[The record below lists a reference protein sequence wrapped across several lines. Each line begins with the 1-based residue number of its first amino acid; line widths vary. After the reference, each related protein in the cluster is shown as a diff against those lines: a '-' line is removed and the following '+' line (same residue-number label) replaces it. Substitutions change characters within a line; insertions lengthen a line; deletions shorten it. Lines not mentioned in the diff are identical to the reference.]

1 MRLTYVTDR
10 HVTRRNDS
18 THPLTELQQ
27 AILDYL
33 WEKGPLSAEAVREGL
48 RRTYPL
54 KDSSMR
60 TLLRRLE
67 ARGLLSHRTEG
78 KVFIYEATLP
88 AQAMAA
94 GALRHIIRRFFSGS
108 VEQML
113 VGMVDEKVLSAADLE
128 RLARK
133 VRSRK

>member
-1 MRLTYVTDR
+1 M
-10 HVTRRNDS
+10 TRRNDS

-33 WEKGPLSAEAVREGL
+33 WDKGPLSAEAVREGL
-48 RRTYPL
+48 QRKYPL
-54 KDSSMR
+54 KDSSIR

-67 ARGLLSHRTEG
+67 ARGLLTHRTEG
-78 KVFIYEATLP
+78 KVFIYEASLP
-88 AQAMAA
+88 AQQVGT
-94 GALRHIIRRFFSGS
+94 GALRHIIHRFFSGS

-113 VGMVDEKVLSAADLE
+113 VGMVDQKVLSAADLE

-133 VRSRK
+133 VRNRHD

>member
-1 MRLTYVTDR
+1 MT
-10 HVTRRNDS
+10 HRNTS

-33 WEKGPLSAEAVREGL
+33 WAHGPMTAEAIREGL
-48 RRTYPL
+48 QRKHPL

-67 ARGLLSHRTEG
+67 ARGVLTHRTEG

-88 AQAMAA
+88 PQQVAA
-94 GALRHIIRRFFSGS
+94 GALRHIIHRFFAGS

-113 VGMVDEKVLSAADLE
+113 VGMVDQKVLAAADLE

-133 VRSRK
+133 VRNRK

>member
-1 MRLTYVTDR
+1 
-10 HVTRRNDS
+10 VTRRNDS
-18 THPLTELQQ
+18 THPLTDLQQ

-33 WEKGPLSAEAVREGL
+33 WANGPLSAEAVREGL
-48 RRTYPL
+48 QRKFPL

-67 ARGLLSHRTEG
+67 ARGLVTHRTEG
-78 KVFIYEATLP
+78 KVFIYEAKHP
-88 AQAMAA
+88 AQQVAA
-94 GALRHIIRRFFSGS
+94 GAVRHIIQRFFSGS

>member
-1 MRLTYVTDR
+1 M
-10 HVTRRNDS
+10 TRRNDS
-18 THPLTELQQ
+18 THPLTDLQQ
-27 AILDYL
+27 AILDYV
-33 WEKGPLSAEAVREGL
+33 WANGPVSSEAIRQAL
-48 RRTYPL
+48 QRKHPL

-67 ARGLLSHRTEG
+67 ARALLTHRIEG
-78 KVFIYEATLP
+78 KVFLYEAALP
-88 AQAMAA
+88 PQQVAA
-94 GALRHIIRRFFSGS
+94 GALRHILHRFFAGS

-113 VGMVDEKVLSAADLE
+113 VGMVDQKVLSAGDLE

>member
-1 MRLTYVTDR
+1 M
-10 HVTRRNDS
+10 TRRNDS

-33 WEKGPLSAEAVREGL
+33 WTKGPLSAEAVREGL
-48 RRTYPL
+48 QRKYPL

-67 ARGLLSHRTEG
+67 ARGLLTHRAEG

-88 AQAMAA
+88 AQQVGA
-94 GALRHIIRRFFSGS
+94 GALRHVIHRFFSGS

-113 VGMVDEKVLSAADLE
+113 VGMVDQKVLSAADLE

-133 VRSRK
+133 VRGRK

>member
-1 MRLTYVTDR
+1 M
-10 HVTRRNDS
+10 TRRNDS

-33 WEKGPLSAEAVREGL
+33 WEKGPLSAEAVRAGL
-48 RRTYPL
+48 QRKYPL

-67 ARGLLSHRTEG
+67 ARGLLTHRTEG

-88 AQAMAA
+88 AQEVGA
-94 GALRHIIRRFFSGS
+94 GALRHIIHRFFSGS

-113 VGMVDEKVLSAADLE
+113 VGMVDEKVLSAAELE

>member
-1 MRLTYVTDR
+1 
-10 HVTRRNDS
+10 
-18 THPLTELQQ
+18 
-27 AILDYL
+27 
-33 WEKGPLSAEAVREGL
+33 
-48 RRTYPL
+48 
-54 KDSSMR
+54 MR

-67 ARGLLSHRTEG
+67 ARGLLTHRSEG

-88 AQAMAA
+88 PQQVAA
-94 GALRHIIRRFFSGS
+94 GAVRQIIHRFFSGS

>member
-1 MRLTYVTDR
+1 
-10 HVTRRNDS
+10 VTRRNDS

-33 WEKGPLSAEAVREGL
+33 WAKGPLSAEAVREGL
-48 RRTYPL
+48 QRKYPL

-78 KVFIYEATLP
+78 KVFIYEAAQP
-88 AQAMAA
+88 AQQVAA
-94 GALRHIIRRFFSGS
+94 SALRHILNRFFSGS

-113 VGMVDEKVLSAADLE
+113 VGMVDQKVLSAADLE

-133 VRSRK
+133 VRNRS

>member
-1 MRLTYVTDR
+1 M
-10 HVTRRNDS
+10 TRRNDS
-18 THPLTELQQ
+18 THPLTDLQQ

-33 WEKGPLSAEAVREGL
+33 WAKGPLSAEAVREGL
-48 RRTYPL
+48 QRRFPL

-67 ARGLLSHRTEG
+67 ARGLVTHRTEG
-78 KVFIYEATLP
+78 KVFIYDAVQP
-88 AQAMAA
+88 PQQVAA
-94 GALRHIIRRFFSGS
+94 GAVRHIIQRFFSGS

-133 VRSRK
+133 VKSRK

>member
-1 MRLTYVTDR
+1 M
-10 HVTRRNDS
+10 TRRNTT
-18 THPLTELQQ
+18 THSLTDLQQ

-33 WEKGPLSAEAVREGL
+33 WTNGPLTAEAIREGL
-48 RRTYPL
+48 QRRHPL

-67 ARGLLSHRTEG
+67 ARGLLTHRTEG

-88 AQAMAA
+88 PQQVAA
-94 GALRHIIRRFFSGS
+94 GALRHIIHRFFAGS
-108 VEQML
+108 VERML
-113 VGMVDEKVLSAADLE
+113 VGMVDEKVLSAADLK

-133 VRSRK
+133 VRTRK

>member
-1 MRLTYVTDR
+1 M
-10 HVTRRNDS
+10 TRRNDS
-18 THPLTELQQ
+18 THPLTDLQQ

-33 WEKGPLSAEAVREGL
+33 WAKGALSAEAVREGL
-48 RRTYPL
+48 QRRFPL

-67 ARGLLSHRTEG
+67 ARGLVTHRTEG
-78 KVFIYEATLP
+78 KVFIYDAVQPPQEV
-88 AQAMAA
+88 AA
-94 GALRHIIRRFFSGS
+94 GAVRHIIQRFFSGS

-133 VRSRK
+133 VKSRK

>member
-1 MRLTYVTDR
+1 VTA
-10 HVTRRNDS
+10 RNVQS
-18 THPLTELQQ
+18 HPLTDLQQ

-33 WEKGPLSAEAVREGL
+33 WTNGPLTSEAVREGL
-48 RRTYPL
+48 QGRHPL
-54 KDSSMR
+54 KDSTIR

-67 ARGLLSHRTEG
+67 ARGLLTHRTEG
-78 KVFIYEATLP
+78 KVFVYAATQP
-88 AQAMAA
+88 PQQVAA
-94 GALRHIIRRFFSGS
+94 GALRHIIQRFFSGS

>member
-1 MRLTYVTDR
+1 VTAR
-10 HVTRRNDS
+10 HGS
-18 THPLTELQQ
+18 THPLTALQQ

-33 WEKGPLSAEAVREGL
+33 WGHGPLTAEAIRAGL
-48 RRTYPL
+48 ERKHPL

-67 ARGLLSHRTEG
+67 ARGLLTHRTEG
-78 KVFIYEATLP
+78 KAFVYDATVP
-88 AQAMAA
+88 PQQVAA
-94 GALRHIIRRFFSGS
+94 GALRHIIHRFFAGS

-128 RLARK
+128 RLVRK
-133 VRSRK
+133 VRSRT

>member
-1 MRLTYVTDR
+1 MTI
-10 HVTRRNDS
+10 RNDS
-18 THPLTELQQ
+18 THPLTDLQQ

-33 WEKGPLSAEAVREGL
+33 WAKGPMTAEAIREGL
-48 RRTYPL
+48 QRKHPL

-67 ARGLLSHRTEG
+67 ARGLLTHRTEG

-88 AQAMAA
+88 SQQVAA
-94 GALRHIIRRFFSGS
+94 SAVRHIIHRFFSGS

-113 VGMVDEKVLSAADLE
+113 VGMVDEKVLSPADLE

-133 VRSRK
+133 VRGRK

>member
-1 MRLTYVTDR
+1 VTA
-10 HVTRRNDS
+10 RNAS

-27 AILDYL
+27 AILDYV
-33 WEKGPLSAEAVREGL
+33 WGKGPVTAEAVREGL
-48 RRTYPL
+48 QRKHPL
-54 KDSSMR
+54 KDSSVR

-67 ARGLLSHRTEG
+67 ARGLLTHRTEG
-78 KVFIYEATLP
+78 KSFVYEAVLP
-88 AQAMAA
+88 PQQVAA
-94 GALRHIIRRFFSGS
+94 GALRQIIHRFFAGS

-113 VGMVDEKVLSAADLE
+113 VGMVDQKVLSAADLE

>member
-1 MRLTYVTDR
+1 
-10 HVTRRNDS
+10 VTRRNDS
-18 THPLTELQQ
+18 THPLTDLQQ
-27 AILDYL
+27 AILDYV
-33 WEKGPLSAEAVREGL
+33 WANGPVSAEAIRQAL
-48 RRTYPL
+48 QRTHPL

-67 ARGLLSHRTEG
+67 ARALLTHRIEG
-78 KVFIYEATLP
+78 KVFLYEAALP
-88 AQAMAA
+88 PQQVAA
-94 GALRHIIRRFFSGS
+94 GALRHILHRFFAGS

-113 VGMVDEKVLSAADLE
+113 VGMVDQKVLSAADLA

>member
-1 MRLTYVTDR
+1 M
-10 HVTRRNDS
+10 TRRNDS
-18 THPLTELQQ
+18 THPLTDLQQ

-33 WEKGPLSAEAVREGL
+33 WAKGPMTAEAVREGL
-48 RRTYPL
+48 QRKYPL

-88 AQAMAA
+88 SQQVAA
-94 GALRHIIRRFFSGS
+94 GAMRHIIHRFFSGS

-113 VGMVDEKVLSAADLE
+113 VGMVDEKVLSAGDLE

>member
-1 MRLTYVTDR
+1 
-10 HVTRRNDS
+10 VTRRNDS
-18 THPLTELQQ
+18 THLLTDLQQ
-27 AILDYL
+27 AILDYV
-33 WEKGPLSAEAVREGL
+33 WASGPVSAEAIRQGL
-48 RRTYPL
+48 QRKHPL

-67 ARGLLSHRTEG
+67 ARGLLTHRTEG
-78 KVFIYEATLP
+78 KVFIYEAALP
-88 AQAMAA
+88 SQQVAA
-94 GALRHIIRRFFSGS
+94 GALRHILHRFFAGS

-113 VGMVDEKVLSAADLE
+113 VGMVDQKVLSAADLA